1 MCICSYALN
10 IERCSSVCFLE
21 CLRNDLLFQQLVC
34 QSDGGIAPPPQFPHG
49 DVLVSTTEIYQ
60 DIAGLLAIPDAVIG
74 LLVNIFAL
82 LSLALS
88 ACLLSLLWKAFLSV
102 QEHPKFTASITRIFM
117 GT

>member
-1 MCICSYALN
+1 MPVRRWYS
-10 IERCSSVCFLE
+10 
-21 CLRNDLLFQQLVC
+21 
-34 QSDGGIAPPPQFPHG
+34 PPPQLPHG

-60 DIAGLLAIPDAVIG
+60 DIVGLLAIPDAIIG

-88 ACLLSLLWKAFLSV
+88 ACLLSLLWKAFLNV
-102 QEHPKFTASITRIFM
+102 REHPKFSASITRIFM